1 MLAKIIISFYLA
13 VLLFLSADLLLGKV
27 QLFTDCMLEASFRVL
42 TGCHLPTYLD
52 LLLFFL
58 FSILTLLMLSKH
70 FCEFGHL
77 LKAFLLILLEM
88 RVFIHSLSKLLL
100 KLSQFAL
107 QSIDLS
113 LKSKILLLRFQVFM
127 NIYLLVGFFLRSFNG

>member
-1 MLAKIIISFYLA
+1 MLAKVVLSFYLA
-13 VLLFLSADLLLGKV
+13 VLSLLSADLLLRKV
-27 QLFTDCMLEASFRVL
+27 QLFTDCMLETSFRVL
-42 TGCHLPTYLD
+42 AGCHLPTYLG

-58 FSILTLLMLSKH
+58 FSILTLLMLSKQ

-100 KLSQFAL
+100 KLS
-107 QSIDLS
+107 
-113 LKSKILLLRFQVFM
+113 
-127 NIYLLVGFFLRSFNG
+127 